1 MVHSTGMRHVTSAHI
16 GQFARYIFS
25 GTFANI
31 VDIGGFWVILQFNA
45 HYIVA
50 TLVSGTAGFL
60 SAFFLHKYYVFG
72 KAANHMQH
80 FIRFAVLGAFNIF
93 AVTAVLWIC
102 VEYIGTPEVAGKV
115 IANASQVLW
124 GFFLMKF
131 FVYV

>member
-1 MVHSTGMRHVTSAHI
+1 MRSVTPADI

-25 GTFANI
+25 GTFANA
-31 VDIGGFWVILQFNA
+31 VDIGGFWMMLHFSV
-45 HYIVA
+45 HYITA
-50 TLVSGTAGFL
+50 TLVSGTVGFL

-72 KAANHMQH
+72 KGANHLQH
-80 FIRFAVLGAFNIF
+80 FVRFAVLGVFNIF

-102 VEYIGTPEVAGKV
+102 VEYIGIPEVAGKF